1 VTGFPA
7 AGDRAVVIEC
17 PTCRHSIRVVDLRPG
32 RFTPR
37 CPRCERLFQLTVS
50 EETGSTPVVSGL
62 DASVFA
68 EPVAPAAVSPAQ
80 PEVPVPALDWP
91 AMAPAPALSDLRPRR
106 LPGGIPRL
114 LGGRLVLR
122 LLGHGPRGRVVL
134 ARPLSLEPPTV
145 LKLLAADRAADPLFL
160 AQFTREA
167 FAAAQIEHPNLVAV
181 RELGSDHGHHYT
193 ALAWIDG
200 TSGAELLESRR
211 TLEPYQAAVVVL
223 QAARGLKTAHQQGLR
238 HRDVKPANLL
248 LDTAGRVLVDDL
260 GLEMT
265 PSLAAALEARQKSG
279 GEPRKPAA
287 TGIAQSLRPAAGTPV
302 YMAPEQ
308 AADPVT
314 SDGRADIYA
323 LGATFYHL
331 VTGRPPFPGEDAVD
345 LIRKHQDEAPIPPGE
360 LVPKLPRQISDIIRT
375 MMGKRPEERYPNMA
389 VVADVLEG
397 MLGVHGDPA
406 AALLEDAGGAI
417 RQAAL
422 ALANSPMRQLRFRIL
437 ALSAAI
443 WLGFTFLLFSL
454 GLGRPAFGLLGF
466 GALTAAAALFASGII
481 HDSELL
487 HLARAAV
494 LGGSLRSWLIGMT
507 GALGAIAALWIWGG
521 FLPWFL
527 LLCAGCLVGTF
538 LIFLDRPLAA
548 EQKLAIGSA
557 LGLLKGM
564 RARGHDEAAIRE
576 LVARHGGD
584 HWQGLFERVFGR
596 RALLAARARQGK
608 DGSGQRRR
616 WLDGWRDRLYS
627 MLENRVQARRDL
639 RHLRLLQEVEGK
651 RLEAAGLN
659 LLTARRKARRI
670 AKAML
675 ITTVEWRDEQHLL
688 DATEKTTA
696 AHGPPLLERLNIAAN
711 QPEPVLEPHETL
723 PNPLFRRMDSW
734 AGIVLGR
741 RLRFLLGAAL
751 LALFAI
757 WMDAKGIVT
766 ASQVREQAAE
776 LYRVSRGAVES
787 ADPSVFREL
796 RWNLTVEWR
805 RLEEPLGVDWLP
817 PDPWNGI
824 HGSNL
829 AGAGIILLASTLFR
843 RKVTGFLAL
852 LGTFLVLLGP
862 HWGVRIPGISGRLD
876 EHAQSLVLGI
886 LVFILGILFPSRK
899 PTS

>member
-1 VTGFPA
+1 ML
-7 AGDRAVVIEC
+7 IEC

-37 CPRCERLFQLTVS
+37 CPRCERWFQLTVP
-50 EETGSTPVVSGL
+50 EETGSTPVVYGL

-68 EPVAPAAVSPAQ
+68 EPVAPAAGGPAQ
-80 PEVPVPALDWP
+80 PEVSVPALDWP
-91 AMAPAPALSDLRPRR
+91 ALAPLPAQSDLRPRR

-114 LGGRLVLR
+114 LGGHLVLR

-134 ARPLSLEPPTV
+134 ARPLSLEPPAV
-145 LKLLAADRAADPLFL
+145 LKLLAADRAADPIFL

-200 TSGAELLESRR
+200 PTGAELLESRR

-248 LDTAGRVLVDDL
+248 LDTAGRVMVDDL

-265 PSLAAALEARQKSG
+265 PSLAAALEARQKPG

-345 LIRKHQDEAPIPPGE
+345 LIRKHQDVAPIPPGE
-360 LVPKLPRQISDIIRT
+360 FVTKLPRQISDIIRT

-417 RQAAL
+417 RRAADTL
-422 ALANSPMRQLRFRIL
+422 ASSPARQLRFRIL

-443 WLGFTFLLFSL
+443 WLGCTLLLFSL

-494 LGGSLRSWLIGMT
+494 LGGGLRSWLIGMT

-548 EQKLAIGSA
+548 EQKLAMDFV
-557 LGLLKGM
+557 LGLLKGL

-576 LVARHGGD
+576 LVARYGGD
-584 HWQGLFERVFGR
+584 HWQGLFERVFGH
-596 RALLAARARQGK
+596 RALLAARARRGK

-616 WLDGWRDRLYS
+616 WLDGWRDRLYA
-627 MLENRVQARRDL
+627 MLENRVQARRDH
-639 RHLRLLQEVEGK
+639 RHLRLLQEVEEK

-675 ITTVEWRDEQHLL
+675 ITPVEWRDEQRLL
-688 DATEKTTA
+688 DATETTAA
-696 AHGPPLLERLNIAAN
+696 AHGPPLLERLNVAVN
-711 QPEPVLEPHETL
+711 QPEPVLEPHEKQ
-723 PNPLFRRMDSW
+723 PRPLLRRMDSW

-741 RLRFLLGAAL
+741 GLRFLLGAAL

-787 ADPSVFREL
+787 ADPSFFRQL
-796 RWNLTVEWR
+796 KWNIPWDWQ
-805 RLEEPLGVDWLP
+805 RLAEPLDFPWLADVLGRTLP
-817 PDPWNGI
+817 
-824 HGSNL
+824 GSNL
-829 AGAGIILLASTLFR
+829 VVAATILLISLFSR
-843 RKVTGFLAL
+843 RRITGFLAL
-852 LGTFLVLLGP
+852 VGSLLTLFAP
-862 HWGVRIPGISGRLD
+862 RWGLAIPALAERLD
-876 EHAQSLVLGI
+876 ANAQARDLGI
-886 LVFILGILFPSRK
+886 LIMVMGWLWPWRK
-899 PTS
+899 SS